1 MSKNMPT
8 TKEVELIADLLLLEE
23 SLCKKAKLYS
33 NITMNTKLK
42 EQLETLSQNHKERFM
57 ALYSLL

>member
-8 TKEVELIADLLLLEE
+8 TKEVELLADLLLLEE

-33 NITMNTKLK
+33 KITMNTKLK
-42 EQLETLSQNHKERFM
+42 EQLECLSQKHRERFL